1 MNLPAG
7 MNLQQTMNRAKL
19 LGNFAY
25 FLFAVLPW
33 LAPRSVL
40 PNISMSLTSMPT
52 WERPA
57 STSVQPMTED
67 EELTLCVRM
76 NLGLKKN
83 LSNMQ
88 ITVDN
93 LANSSMFQCNTYLD
107 GNRSEWQGYVDGNR
121 SEWQG
126 YVDGNRSEWQG
137 YVDGN
142 RSEWQG
148 YVDGNRSE
156 CKGNLDGNRSEWKR
170 YLDRN
175 HSQWNRYLDKWI
187 SQRDHKFAALN
198 GHLHR
203 NIGYLDG
210 NRSEWKRYLDGNSS
224 EWKRYLDG
232 NRSEWKRY
240 LDGNSSEWKGYLD
253 ALNED
258 LNKTKT
264 LLQEQRKPLSC
275 LLTVANW
282 ICTTAT
288 GWFVLIVT
296 QIVTATAHFSTY
308 LGRHRQKHPN
318 ASFVG
323 IVYGMLNCSC
333 FGASLAVFSKNSFEF
348 MQENMTWLVV
358 LCCAIL
364 FLLAYIVVQGWQ
376 HYSDLKLSREV
387 EKKRSMLSYM
397 NNYYQFVVGVTS
409 HAPSDVEQ
417 MVFLMHQDK
426 EKQDDVVFQSFQ
438 VLAKAPRA
446 TMTQIAAKEKPNF
459 QWTSQREHS
468 AEIFVT
474 WMREIQKM
482 KQDKNYKKFLDSIF
496 LFEFQRLG
504 YNMHKH
510 LYSAHNLLKVD
521 GETSV
526 ESKSYDDVLGIF
538 RGVYNEVDH
547 AEKKSRQQV
556 AQPRPA
562 S

>member
-40 PNISMSLTSMPT
+40 PNISMSLPSMPT
-52 WERPA
+52 WEWPA

-83 LSNMQ
+83 LSKMQ

-126 YVDGNRSEWQG
+126 YVDGNRSECKG
-137 YVDGN
+137 NLDGN
-142 RSEWQG
+142 RSECKRYLDGNGSEWKR
-148 YVDGNRSE
+148 YLDGNRSE

-170 YLDRN
+170 YLD
-175 HSQWNRYLDKWI
+175 
-187 SQRDHKFAALN
+187 
-198 GHLHR
+198 
-203 NIGYLDG
+203 G
-210 NRSEWKRYLDGNSS
+210 NRSEWKRYLDGNRS
-224 EWKRYLDG
+224 ECKRYLDSNHSQW
-232 NRSEWKRY
+232 NRS
-240 LDGNSSEWKGYLD
+240 LDKCISQRDHKFAELH
-253 ALNED
+253 ED
-258 LNKTKT
+258 FNKTKT

-275 LLTVANW
+275 LLTIANW
-282 ICTTAT
+282 ICTTVE
-288 GWFVLIVT
+288 GWIVLGVT
-296 QIVTATAHFSTY
+296 NMITFAAHILTSLARY
-308 LGRHRQKHPN
+308 RQKHPN
-318 ASFVG
+318 GSFVAT
-323 IVYGMLNCSC
+323 VFGMLNCSC
-333 FGASLAVFSKNSFEF
+333 FGASFAVLSKNSFAF
-348 MQENMTWLVV
+348 LQENMTWLVV
-358 LCCAIL
+358 LCLAIS
-364 FLLAYIVVQGWQ
+364 FLLAYIVLQGWQ

-387 EKKRSMLSYM
+387 EKKRIMLSYM

-409 HAPSDVEQ
+409 HAPSDVEK
-417 MVFLMHQDK
+417 MVFLMHSDK
-426 EKQDDVVFQSFQ
+426 EKQDDVVFKSFQ
-438 VLAKAPRA
+438 VFANAPRQTPA
-446 TMTQIAAKEKPNF
+446 QMTAKEKPPF
-459 QWTSQREHS
+459 QWTIEKEQS
-468 AEIFVT
+468 AEVFVT

-482 KQDKNYKKFLDSIF
+482 KQDRNYKKFLDSIF

-510 LYSAHNLLKVD
+510 LYGSHTLIKVN

-526 ESKSYDDVLGIF
+526 ESKSYDDVLATF
-538 RGVYNEVDH
+538 KGVYTEVDH